1 MRKFI
6 LSMALA
12 ILSVG
17 AYAQGTPVNN
27 CTPDQNKP
35 AIGTTYNYQVN
46 ITGSGFNG
54 SGKYHWYITQDK
66 NLMTGTKINQVND
79 FFGVETTGSNYDNA
93 NGTNGLQLK
102 WKPDALTNGNPFYL
116 VVKYTET
123 KDGCDATNIKAM
135 SIKPLNNFKLNITP
149 VQNQAGDAF
158 TSNAQVCAANITS
171 AEILDNGKVK
181 YEYGKTTLYYKVS
194 MTGYSGNWKPTI
206 SLPALQGIT
215 GTDTEFVGRKY
226 ESVKWNGGSST
237 DFEDFAIVG
246 NNGNSQTLTATNP
259 TNKTDFVLE
268 VVINNGS
275 YEGLANET
283 IAVSTKGEMQLANG
297 TAGARDVA
305 DDCSNLTQD
314 RSASQII
321 LARPTVNAQSGEF
334 IIQIQ

>member
-1 MRKFI
+1 MRKLI

-17 AYAQGTPVNN
+17 AYAQGTPTND
-27 CTPDQNKP
+27 CTPTPNKP
-35 AIGTTYNYQVN
+35 EIGTAYTYQVN
-46 ITGSGFNG
+46 VAGTGFNG
-54 SGKYHWYITQDK
+54 SGKYHWYVTQDK
-66 NLMTGTKINQVND
+66 NLITGTKITQTND
-79 FFGVETTGSNYDNA
+79 FFGVETAGSTYDNA

-102 WKPDALTNGNPFYL
+102 WKPDALTNANPFYL

-158 TSNAQVCAANITS
+158 TSNAQVCAADITS
-171 AEILDNGKVK
+171 AEVLDNGKVK

-226 ESVKWNGGSST
+226 ETVKWNGGTSAN
-237 DFEDFAIVG
+237 FEDFATITA
-246 NNGNSQTLTATNP
+246 NGNAQTLTSTNP
-259 TNKTDFVLE
+259 TSKTEFVLE
-268 VVINNGS
+268 VVINNGT
-275 YEGLANET
+275 YEGLANES
-283 IAVSTKGEMQLANG
+283 IAISTKGEMQLANG
-297 TAGARDVA
+297 NAGARDVA
-305 DDCSNLTQD
+305 DDCSDLTQD
-314 RSASQII
+314 RNASQII